1 MTGEALIEVT
11 DLGVELGRRRVLDV
25 AELQIERSRIVL
37 LCGDNGSGK
46 TTLLKVLAGLL
57 IAGRGVFHCLGSR
70 MSPRSAAR
78 FCRGRHVYLH
88 QTPYLFDGTVA
99 ANVSYGLELRGHD
112 RARREVEIRE
122 ALAWAGLDH
131 LADRPSAQLSTGEKQ
146 RVALVRARVL
156 APPLLLL
163 DEITANMD
171 KTSRQR
177 VHTMLADFQRAGS
190 SVVIATHDSDALAT
204 LATARV
210 ELAGGRV
217 IERSPA
223 AGNATIIPFQRH
235 VTDNSRDG

>member
-1 MTGEALIEVT
+1 MTGEALIEVA
-11 DLGVELGRRRVLDV
+11 DLVVELGRRRVLDV
-25 AELQIERSRIVL
+25 AKLRIERGRVVL

-57 IAGRGVFHCLGSR
+57 IAGRGAFRCLGSR
-70 MSPRSAAR
+70 MSPRGAAR

-99 ANVSYGLELRGHD
+99 ENVSYGLELRGHD
-112 RARREVEIRE
+112 RAQREIEIRE

-171 KTSRQR
+171 TASRQR
-177 VHTMLADFQRAGS
+177 VQTMLGDFQRAGS
-190 SVVIATHDSDALAT
+190 SVVLATHDPDSLT
-204 LATARV
+204 MLATARI
-210 ELAGGRV
+210 ELAAGRMA
-217 IERSPA
+217 ERSA
-223 AGNATIIPFQRH
+223 APERATIIPFQRH
-235 VTDNSRDG
+235 VTDSSRDG